1 MRLVAS
7 RRRGPRNHR
16 RPIARVRYSLGQQE
30 NMLPLRKAKAFS
42 CLFLQSKLTAFGFA
56 MEMAKRLVRQKKTF
70 PHVVSTPRDV
80 GESHHH
86 EFGIW
91 SVSVLHAS
99 TATASQHFRKTAA
112 HPECFSVCRVA
123 RGNFTPSPSL
133 IWTGYSRI
141 IRLVPSHEGCRLPL
155 NKRLLPANKLAHISG
170 DDPPPSLQSHYRTF
184 VATTRQS
191 APLRRIGTFGLAVG
205 AACTFSLGI
214 VGKVFTFRTGA

>member
-16 RPIARVRYSLGQQE
+16 RPIARVRYSLGQQK

-56 MEMAKRLVRQKKTF
+56 MEMVKRLVRQKKTF
-70 PHVVSTPRDV
+70 PHVVSTPREV

-99 TATASQHFRKTAA
+99 TATASQHLAERRAVDRA
-112 HPECFSVCRVA
+112 ERIYDGRHRPDAGRSASV
-123 RGNFTPSPSL
+123 
-133 IWTGYSRI
+133 
-141 IRLVPSHEGCRLPL
+141 
-155 NKRLLPANKLAHISG
+155 
-170 DDPPPSLQSHYRTF
+170 
-184 VATTRQS
+184 
-191 APLRRIGTFGLAVG
+191 
-205 AACTFSLGI
+205 
-214 VGKVFTFRTGA
+214 VGKLQRRVKRWTLTERPVL